1 MPQDLTQNIERF
13 SGFADVYDKY
23 RPQPPDVLA
32 GILCS
37 LAGVERPALVVDLG
51 CGTGLS
57 TRYWEAKAQQM
68 LGVDPSPDMLKQ
80 AEAATRAGNI
90 HYRQGVSHATGL
102 ADRCADI
109 VACSQALHWMEPL
122 ETFREAQRILRP
134 GGVFAAYDYDWPPMT
149 KSWEACLAYEVC
161 QQRVNQLEKAQP
173 GGGAQQL
180 DKASHLER
188 MRASGCFRYVKEIA
202 LHQKDSGNAE
212 RFVGLLLSQGSVSG
226 LLKRGL
232 SETEIGLEGVR
243 EAALRTLGDAPS
255 AWLWSSRVRLGVV

>member
-1 MPQDLTQNIERF
+1 MSQDLAQNIERF

-32 GILCS
+32 EILCS
-37 LAGVERPALVVDLG
+37 LAEVEQPALVVDLG

-57 TRYWEAKAQQM
+57 TRYWGARAQQVI
-68 LGVDPSPDMLKQ
+68 GVDPSPDMLKQ
-80 AEAATRAGNI
+80 AEAATSAANV
-90 HYRQGVSHATGL
+90 HYRQGTSHATGL
-102 ADRCADI
+102 AGRCADI
-109 VACSQALHWMEPL
+109 VTCSQALHWMEPL

-149 KSWEACLAYEVC
+149 TSWEACLAYEVC
-161 QQRVNQLEKAQP
+161 QQKVRRLEKAQP
-173 GGGAQQL
+173 GGRPQQL
-180 DKASHLER
+180 DKAGHLER

-232 SETEIGLEGVR
+232 SEAEIGLDEVR
-243 EAALRTLGDAPS
+243 EVAQRKLGDAPS
-255 AWLWSSRVRLGVV
+255 PWLWSSRLRLGVV